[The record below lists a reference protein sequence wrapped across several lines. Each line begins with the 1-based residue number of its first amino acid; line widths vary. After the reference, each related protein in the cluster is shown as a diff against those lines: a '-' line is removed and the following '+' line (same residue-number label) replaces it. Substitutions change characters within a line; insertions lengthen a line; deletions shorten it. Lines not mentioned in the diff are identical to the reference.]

1 MVMSYFLVK
10 NVEKVLENQ
19 KNSLIRQNLFKKH
32 GKYPQKFK
40 KRQHVNFKSQTYG
53 NSTSNLW
60 EPGSQDPRILEVC
73 PGGPGRVVKEF

>member
-1 MVMSYFLVK
+1 MAKSFL
-10 NVEKVLENQ
+10 
-19 KNSLIRQNLFKKH
+19 KKH

-60 EPGSQDPRILEVC
+60 EPGSRDPRILEVC
-73 PGGPGRVVKEF
+73 RRDQNITSNNQKMED